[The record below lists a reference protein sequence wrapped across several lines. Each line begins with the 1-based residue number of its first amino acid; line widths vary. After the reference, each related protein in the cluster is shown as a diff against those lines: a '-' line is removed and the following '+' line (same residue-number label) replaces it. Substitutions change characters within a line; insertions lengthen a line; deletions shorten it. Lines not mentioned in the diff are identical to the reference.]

1 MNNQELIGK
10 FYSESVKGIDGEW
23 FVSNSQQWYSYIIN
37 LPQNLQTTYLI
48 VVLENQVLNG
58 GFHQCF
64 VNGYGQFAKE
74 TIDVLIEIR
83 AFQRANLLNKAF
95 ILIKDENISDEEFRK
110 GLLNGTIERLFD
122 YDNLFK
128 LLNELDGVYYDI
140 EDEDVEYLLANYL
153 RKVS

>member
-64 VNGYGQFAKE
+64 
-74 TIDVLIEIR
+74 
-83 AFQRANLLNKAF
+83 
-95 ILIKDENISDEEFRK
+95 
-110 GLLNGTIERLFD
+110 
-122 YDNLFK
+122 
-128 LLNELDGVYYDI
+128 
-140 EDEDVEYLLANYL
+140 
-153 RKVS
+153 